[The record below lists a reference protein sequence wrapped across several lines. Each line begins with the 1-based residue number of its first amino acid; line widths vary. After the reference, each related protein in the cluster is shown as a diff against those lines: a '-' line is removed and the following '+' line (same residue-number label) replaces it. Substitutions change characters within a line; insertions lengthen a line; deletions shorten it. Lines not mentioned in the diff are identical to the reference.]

1 VLNIHGEADL
11 TVPITGGTN
20 FAGVSFP
27 GQDETVDTL
36 ASKFN
41 CAPAISSPRG
51 TLVLPVGD
59 GSAQKEVDAKVATF
73 GECTGNVEVEQ
84 WTLPGVDHFMETPTS
99 YAVFDAALEWLMSKN
114 RRNGQSP
121 A

>member
-1 VLNIHGEADL
+1 M
-11 TVPITGGTN
+11 
-20 FAGVSFP
+20 
-27 GQDETVDTL
+27 
-36 ASKFN
+36 
-41 CAPAISSPRG
+41 
-51 TLVLPVGD
+51 
-59 GSAQKEVDAKVATF
+59 
-73 GECTGNVEVEQ
+73 EQ

>member
-1 VLNIHGEADL
+1 M
-11 TVPITGGTN
+11 
-20 FAGVSFP
+20 
-27 GQDETVDTL
+27 
-36 ASKFN
+36 
-41 CAPAISSPRG
+41 
-51 TLVLPVGD
+51 LPVGD
-59 GSAQKEVDAKVATF
+59 GSAQREVDAKVATF
-73 GECTGNVEVEQ
+73 GDCTGNVEVEQ